1 MVTASLRIVTRESPL
16 ALWQARFVRARL
28 LHAHPGL
35 DVAISTVKTLADR
48 FLHKPLTEMGGKG
61 VFVKELEQAL
71 MDDEADLA
79 VHSMKDVT
87 VDLPEGLGIAAI
99 MEREDPRDVFV
110 SNRYAAPDTLP
121 AGARVGTSSLRRQC
135 QLNAAWPALSLQDI
149 RGNVNSRLQKL
160 DEGRYDALILAAAGM
175 KRLEQAHRISAWLD
189 EVVMLPAIGQG
200 ALGLETRADDARVTR
215 LVAPLNHEPTR
226 VCVLAERALSR
237 QLYGSCHLPLAGYA
251 RLSGATLSLRAL
263 VGYPDGSR
271 VVQDSLSGAAQEAE
285 ALGVELAGRLLQQG
299 ADEILAAV
307 MNDGN
312 TVG

>member
-35 DVAISTVKTLADR
+35 DVAINTVKTLADR

-71 MDDEADLA
+71 MDNEADLA

-87 VDLPEGLGIAAI
+87 VDLPPGLQIVAI

-110 SNRYAAPDTLP
+110 SNRYTSPDALP

-160 DEGRYDALILAAAGM
+160 DDRRYDALVLAAAGM
-175 KRLEQAHRISAWLD
+175 KRLAQAHRITAWL
-189 EVVMLPAIGQG
+189 EEAVMLPAIGQG
-200 ALGLETRADDARVTR
+200 ALGLETRADDARVAR

-226 VCVLAERALSR
+226 LCVLAERALSR
-237 QLYGSCHLPLAGYA
+237 QLYGGCHLPLAGYA

-271 VVQDSLSGAAQEAE
+271 VVQDSLSGAAQDAE

-299 ADEILAAV
+299 AQEILAQV
-307 MNDGN
+307 MGNGN